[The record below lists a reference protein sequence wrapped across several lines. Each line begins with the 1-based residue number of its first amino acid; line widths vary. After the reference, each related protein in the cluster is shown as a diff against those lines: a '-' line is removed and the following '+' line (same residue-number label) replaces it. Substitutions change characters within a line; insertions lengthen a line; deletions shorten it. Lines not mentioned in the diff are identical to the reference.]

1 MSGIWHTCPEWT
13 KEANRT
19 YASRSEGD
27 MSCMYV
33 QLYVCMYKQS
43 AGHNEMVGIM
53 SCYSGSQT
61 GIVEVED
68 SRDEDEYTS
77 DDQD

>member
-1 MSGIWHTCPEWT
+1 M
-13 KEANRT
+13 
-19 YASRSEGD
+19 
-27 MSCMYV
+27 
-33 QLYVCMYKQS
+33 YVCMYKQS